1 LPPQTP
7 GTKAWRFG
15 GAKGGGAGVAS
26 GTVRRFD
33 DKEGYGY
40 VAPDE
45 GGKDLFV
52 HYTAVRGVVGVRSL
66 EWGERVSYVA
76 ALNRHVAVV
85 AHEVR
90 RLG

>member
-1 LPPQTP
+1 
-7 GTKAWRFG
+7 
-15 GAKGGGAGVAS
+15 
-26 GTVRRFD
+26 
-33 DKEGYGY
+33 
-40 VAPDE
+40 
-45 GGKDLFV
+45 V

-76 ALNRHVAVV
+76 ALNRHGAVV